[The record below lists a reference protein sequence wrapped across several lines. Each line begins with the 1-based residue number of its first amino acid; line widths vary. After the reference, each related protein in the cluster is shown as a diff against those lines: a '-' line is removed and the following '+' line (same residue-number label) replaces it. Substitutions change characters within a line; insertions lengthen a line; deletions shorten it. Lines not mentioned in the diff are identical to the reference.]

1 MKSLKDPRFGFGWD
15 YSGEWIPWVKEKIG
29 SWPVN
34 FLPGLKVKVK
44 DFATWPPRGLAGNL
58 IAFRSLMSAI
68 IGRTR
73 YAFYY
78 GSSGL
83 SPAELIRRGA
93 FNCYDGARIVT
104 AYARAFGLP
113 ASIRC
118 GLSWNGIRHCAANV
132 GGMWFDT
139 TAFQHGYGWTSPA
152 VKGYGGGAYV
162 ESALKTHARAGAGA
176 VVSRD
181 VEVSLDH
188 NVTLEVKVKGDGVS
202 ASEVKSALT
211 DKGVIDGIRR
221 GLVEDEGFKSRL
233 LRVIGEAISREE
245 RYYGL

>member
-152 VKGYGGGAYV
+152 VKGYGPGDFLPSPEVSGGVSRVSLEHNLRVNLDVNVSGTADPKV
-162 ESALKTHARAGAGA
+162 VRDALKGVDIAG
-176 VVSRD
+176 
-181 VEVSLDH
+181 
-188 NVTLEVKVKGDGVS
+188 EVKRAMLD
-202 ASEVKSALT
+202 
-211 DKGVIDGIRR
+211 D
-221 GLVEDEGFKSRL
+221 EDFKSRL
-233 LRVIGEAISREE
+233 LRVIGSAISREE
-245 RYYGL
+245 RYYGV